1 MHAWALTAI
10 SLLQA
15 SVADLPFFGTFTRA
29 LQFLFVERKG
39 TTDMHNKHSVSGNT
53 TLRIGKRAADPRCG
67 TTAWALGLSS
77 EQQLAAVAC
86 RFCLSA
92 GVYSRLAQMDCPNRL
107 GLYACCDPTC
117 GLGAGTWAWCTPMG
131 GA

>member
-1 MHAWALTAI
+1 MHPAALTAT

-53 TLRIGKRAADPRCG
+53 TLRIGERAADPRWEHHCMG
-67 TTAWALGLSS
+67 T
-77 EQQLAAVAC
+77 
-86 RFCLSA
+86 
-92 GVYSRLAQMDCPNRL
+92 
-107 GLYACCDPTC
+107 
-117 GLGAGTWAWCTPMG
+117 GAEL
-131 GA
+131 